1 MDLRGTRD
9 LHTLPEVYQ
18 DGLQQ
23 SVAAGSGS
31 SGQQQGSTDTAGLR
45 GSLAALCPGPRNQA
59 EGSTPPPINRN
70 WKQKQHAHFSEK
82 KKDALTVDEGRIGA
96 HPGEGGRG
104 LVLGQSHQHIV
115 PTRFVFFLRRIKEH

>member
-9 LHTLPEVYQ
+9 HHTLPEVHQ

-23 SVAAGSGS
+23 GVAEGSGS
-31 SGQQQGSTDTAGLR
+31 SRQQQGSTDTAGLL

-59 EGSTPPPINRN
+59 EGSTPPSINRN

-82 KKDALTVDEGRIGA
+82 KKDALTVDEGGIGP
-96 HPGEGGRG
+96 HSGEGRPGTGSGSEPPAHRA
-104 LVLGQSHQHIV
+104 
-115 PTRFVFFLRRIKEH
+115 